1 MQAIVAL
8 LLLAVASVNADCEN
22 SCSGHGDCGLDDVCT
37 CYQNWGVGMGG
48 LSGDCSERICPYDIA
63 FVDGPD
69 MNGEFH
75 KYAECSGRGLCDRNT
90 GECQCFD
97 GYNGQGCQRAT
108 CPNDCS
114 GHGTCEFIEDLT
126 FGSKSAFQKEGSV
139 TDELYNF
146 PYYGW
151 DKGKNRAC
159 KCDAPYGDY
168 DCSKRMCPHGNDVM
182 DTRLTQTIIAKY
194 HEQTILFKFQTS
206 SADNDGKTFAISV
219 KSDANEIMTT
229 DPIVYQAAA
238 AHDMGLAI
246 ASSIK
251 KLPLVDYDVRV
262 TVSYGLKTSAP
273 GVTPLVIIAS
283 DHETT
288 IVVEFVGCAQQG
300 DQNFLTIHTKFCG
313 DGCTPKLS
321 GLDLEYYNNV
331 VSDGNQVFESQNAD
345 YNNYECGR
353 HGKCDYESG
362 ECTCYNGFSGKACS
376 MQTSLQ

>member
-8 LLLAVASVNADCEN
+8 LLLAAASVNADCEN
-22 SCSGHGDCGLDDVCT
+22 ACSGHGDCGLDDVCT
-37 CYQNWGVGMGG
+37 CYQNWGIGMGG

-126 FGSKSAFQKEGSV
+126 FGSHSAYEMMNSM
-139 TDELYNF
+139 TDEDFNF

-168 DCSKRMCPHGNDVM
+168 DCSKRMCPSGNDVM
-182 DTRLTQTIIAKY
+182 DPRMNLNIVQKY
-194 HEQTILFKFQTS
+194 HVQQLVFRFQTS
-206 SADNDGKTFAISV
+206 NCDNAGKTFAISV
-219 KSDANEIMTT
+219 KSDSNEVMTT
-229 DPIVYQAAA
+229 DPIVYSCTD
-238 AHDMGLAI
+238 AHDMALGI
-246 ASSIK
+246 QSGIK
-251 KLPLVDYDVRV
+251 KLPLVDYDVKV
-262 TVSYGLKTSAP
+262 TVDYMNIDTTSIN
-273 GVTPLVIIAS
+273 VT
-283 DHETT
+283 
-288 IVVEFVGCAQQG
+288 FVGCAQQG
-300 DQNFLTIHTKFCG
+300 DQNFLVVHTKFCG

-321 GLDLEYYNNV
+321 GLDLKYINNV
-331 VSDGNQVFESQNAD
+331 VQSNVTEISDAD

-362 ECTCYNGFSGKACS
+362 ECSCYNGFSGKACT